1 MGDSAVILVVDDEV
15 GITKVFDQILPYR
28 VETAHSGEEA
38 LRKMTATIDVV
49 LLDRKMPDLSGD
61 EVLEELRNR
70 GHDQPVVLV
79 TAMQPTPTAATLQYY
94 EYLVK
99 PVRSDKLQST
109 VDGALALSDHHL
121 QIQEY
126 YTLVDKI
133 LALEEVHPL
142 SQSGQHEAVLTHLWD
157 RLFDLQRRMDRP
169 IEPFDDPIVM
179 QLWEKW
185 SDVESGN
192 GKNPEP
198 P

>member
-15 GITKVFDQILPYR
+15 GITKVFDQMLPYR
-28 VETAHSGEEA
+28 VETAHSGEKA

-79 TAMQPTPTAATLQYY
+79 TAMQPTPSAATLQYN

-109 VDGALALSDHHL
+109 VDRALALSDQHV

-133 LALEEVHPL
+133 LALEEADPL
-142 SQSGQHEAVLTHLWD
+142 LQNGQQEEVLTNLWD
-157 RLFDLQRRMDRP
+157 GLFDLQRRMDRP

-185 SDVESGN
+185 SDLDRGN
-192 GKNPEP
+192 GKSPGP